1 MMGDD
6 FPSDLA
12 QWSLQKNLH
21 ATEDLKLNLGCAI
34 EVLWE
39 VSASPEEEAPAAET
53 STSEEKMKKAGRA
66 SESASS
72 SSEGSS
78 EEVWDTCGIGGFPV
92 WIEKGP
98 SSP

>member
-1 MMGDD
+1 MKRRRTNESLFCFLVLSFGFLCASSYKDQGLSMMGDD

-53 STSEEKMKKAGRA
+53 STSEEKMKSVVSKHG
-66 SESASS
+66 
-72 SSEGSS
+72 
-78 EEVWDTCGIGGFPV
+78 
-92 WIEKGP
+92 
-98 SSP
+98 